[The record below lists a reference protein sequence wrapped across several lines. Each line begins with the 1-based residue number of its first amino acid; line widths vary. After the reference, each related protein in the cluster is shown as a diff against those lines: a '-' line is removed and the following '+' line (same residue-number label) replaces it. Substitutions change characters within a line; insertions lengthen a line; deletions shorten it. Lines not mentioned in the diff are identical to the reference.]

1 MGGAISG
8 IGGAVSGIIGGIG
21 ANKAAKQQAKSTDK
35 QMDMYRE
42 LAEQQR
48 QLLDPFVKAGTG
60 ALGDLTAIAGQPIDR
75 EAALKQYY
83 GGQEFAQDSEAAR
96 RQQLAAS
103 AATGGL
109 GSSATNNALA
119 AIAPQLGQNYLTQ
132 MTAQQQ
138 DMYNQ
143 LMGLANVGL
152 SGAGAQSA
160 AAAQSTNSLAALQ
173 GQKGNINA
181 ARAALPW
188 QVASNVN
195 GSLTQG
201 AATDAN
207 SFTNLF
213 GGLFGGV

>member
-1 MGGAISG
+1 MGGVISG
-8 IGGAVSGIIGGIG
+8 VTGAVGGILGGIG
-21 ANKAAKQQAKSTDK
+21 ANKAAKQQAKSTNK

-60 ALGDLTAIAGQPIDR
+60 ALSGLAATAGKPIDR
-75 EAALKQYY
+75 EALLNKYY
-83 GGQEFAQDSEAAR
+83 SGNEYKMESEQAR
-96 RQQLAAS
+96 REQLAAA

-119 AIAPQLGQNYLTQ
+119 AIAPTLGQNYLSQ

-143 LMGLANVGL
+143 LLGLANVGL

-160 AAAQSTNSLAALQ
+160 AAASTTNSLAALQ

-181 ARAALPW
+181 SRAALPW
-188 QVASNVN
+188 QVAGNVN
-195 GSLTQG
+195 ASMGQG
-201 AATDAN
+201 AASDVN
-207 SFTNLF
+207 SFTNIF
-213 GGLFGGV
+213 GGFFGGV

>member
-21 ANKAAKQQAKSTDK
+21 ASKAAKQQAKSTDK
-35 QMDMYRE
+35 QMDM
-42 LAEQQR
+42 QR
-48 QLLDPFVKAGTG
+48 QLLEEQRALMEPYVNAGTT
-60 ALGDLTAIAGQPIDR
+60 ALGSVQKIAGQPIDR
-75 EAALKQYY
+75 DAALKEYY

-109 GSSATNNALA
+109 GSSSTNNALA

-143 LMGLANVGL
+143 LMGLVNVGL
-152 SGAGAQSA
+152 SGAGGQSA
-160 AAAQSTNSLAALQ
+160 ASAATTNSLTALQ

-188 QVASNVN
+188 QVAANANASM
-195 GSLTQG
+195 SQG
-201 AATDAN
+201 AANDVN
-207 SFTNLF
+207 SFTSMF
-213 GGLFGGV
+213 GGMFGGV

>member
-1 MGGAISG
+1 MGGVVSSVT
-8 IGGAVSGIIGGIG
+8 GAVGGILGGIG

-48 QLLDPFVKAGTG
+48 QLLDPFVKAGQAAIP
-60 ALGDLTAIAGQPIDR
+60 ALSGVAGQPIDR
-75 EAALKQYY
+75 EKLLSQYY
-83 GGQEFAQDSEAAR
+83 SGNEYAQQSEEAR

-109 GSSATNNALA
+109 GNATTSNALA
-119 AIAPQLGQNYLTQ
+119 AIAPTLGQNYLSQ
-132 MTAQQQ
+132 MSAQQQ

-143 LMGLANVGL
+143 LMGLVNVGL

-160 AAAQSTNSLAALQ
+160 ASATTTNSLAALQ
-173 GQKGNINA
+173 GQKGTINA
-181 ARAALPW
+181 GRAALPY
-188 QVASNVN
+188 QTLGNIN
-195 GSLTQG
+195 GALGQG
-201 AATDAN
+201 AANDA
-207 SFTNLF
+207 SSISGLF